1 MDGFY
6 GISNSNVHK
15 RSALSPITKLPSP
28 NSYYNQKGPVVD
40 PYASPDG
47 HTSGSENV
55 SSPFLRYIQS
65 ARTLFSPPLSA
76 GDYPALA
83 EYKYHRSSGNRSSVG
98 SSRMELPPRQS
109 RSPVVFSNSPVKGED
124 DVLVMDGVLVKNQP
138 VVRNRSLS
146 SSLKDFGGSSFS
158 GGSSYSASSSLSG
171 GLSSYSGSSSSGGSS
186 YSASSSL
193 SGGSSSYI
201 GSWSSG
207 GSSYSASS
215 SLSGG
220 SSSYIGSWSSGGSSS
235 YSGSSSSGGL
245 SSSGSKNFKTE
256 LCLSYLE
263 KSGFCRYGTK
273 CQFAHGNKELRQS
286 PVTYKTVLQKTPCKY
301 RLSGTCA
308 FGSKC
313 RFLHY
318 ETSPLESSSVPSIS
332 PFKLDEPTISNVNIK
347 SNNWT
352 PLDDGIDIKT
362 ANGTTQAE
370 EEFEAYVNK
379 VLYGPRR
386 MKRLPVFNQICPE

>member
-47 HTSGSENV
+47 HASGSENV

-65 ARTLFSPPLSA
+65 ARTLFSPPSSA

-98 SSRMELPPRQS
+98 SSRMELPPHQS
-109 RSPVVFSNSPVKGED
+109 RSPVVFSNGPVKGED

-171 GLSSYSGSSSSGGSS
+171 GSS

-201 GSWSSG
+201 GSS
-207 GSSYSASS
+207 
-215 SLSGG
+215 
-220 SSSYIGSWSSGGSSS
+220 SSGGSSS

-318 ETSPLESSSVPSIS
+318 ETSPSKSSSVPSIS

-352 PLDDGIDIKT
+352 HLDDGIDIKT
-362 ANGTTQAE
+362 ANGTTQSE